1 MPNAKVAE
9 PGAAA
14 EAWAAS
20 EPADDARLARM
31 RALLEQSSPKKAP
44 RESYQDPMVLS
55 SGYAMPRVGLGTAH
69 LFEAQIAANLAAGA
83 RHLDCARIYGNEA
96 AVGRAV
102 RASGVPRC
110 ELFLT
115 TKLWMDEA
123 RPERVAAAVDDSL
136 ARLQTSYVDLLLIH
150 WPLKFRPGT
159 VLARDGAVGDFSA
172 TWAAM
177 EALAASGKARSLG
190 VSNFDEAQLS
200 RLLDDA
206 KTIPPAVNQVE
217 AHPKFPNQALVDFCL
232 SRDVA
237 VVAWGPLGGDPR
249 RLGED
254 SMLWA
259 TAKMHAVS
267 LCRCALR
274 WNLERGVAVIPK
286 STRPAHVADAL
297 AATAGP
303 RLTADDRRLLADS
316 RRRGARRFPDV
327 IGVWPATAFVGFRLV
342 GWWLHVV
349 FSALFAVVPGVDAVG
364 FARARAARKERRYA
378 AAVAARDAAADAKR
392 DAAADA
398 KRD

>member
-1 MPNAKVAE
+1 M
-9 PGAAA
+9 
-14 EAWAAS
+14 
-20 EPADDARLARM
+20 
-31 RALLEQSSPKKAP
+31 
-44 RESYQDPMVLS
+44 
-55 SGYAMPRVGLGTAH
+55 
-69 LFEAQIAANLAAGA
+69 
-83 RHLDCARIYGNEA
+83 
-96 AVGRAV
+96 

-123 RPERVAAAVDDSL
+123 RPERVAAALDDSL
-136 ARLQTSYVDLLLIH
+136 AQLQTSYVDLLLIH

-177 EALAASGKARSLG
+177 EALVASGKARSLG

-206 KTIPPAVNQVE
+206 KKIPPAVNQVE

-297 AATAGP
+297 AATAGGEGP
-303 RLTADDRRLLADS
+303 PSPARVGKLRWHMRRTLAMAHWRGLGEMVAERMSIMTQGGRGHRGDTESAGAGAGTASDAY
-316 RRRGARRFPDV
+316 ARQQ
-327 IGVWPATAFVGFRLV
+327 
-342 GWWLHVV
+342 
-349 FSALFAVVPGVDAVG
+349 
-364 FARARAARKERRYA
+364 AAR
-378 AAVAARDAAADAKR
+378 
-392 DAAADA
+392 
-398 KRD
+398 

>member
-44 RESYQDPMVLS
+44 RASYQDPMVLS

-123 RPERVAAAVDDSL
+123 RPERVAAALDDSL
-136 ARLQTSYVDLLLIH
+136 QQLQTSYVDLLLIH

-177 EALAASGKARSLG
+177 EALVAAGKARSLG

-206 KTIPPAVNQVE
+206 K
-217 AHPKFPNQALVDFCL
+217 
-232 SRDVA
+232 R
-237 VVAWGPLGGDPR
+237 
-249 RLGED
+249 
-254 SMLWA
+254 
-259 TAKMHAVS
+259 
-267 LCRCALR
+267 
-274 WNLERGVAVIPK
+274 
-286 STRPAHVADAL
+286 
-297 AATAGP
+297 
-303 RLTADDRRLLADS
+303 S
-316 RRRGARRFPDV
+316 RRR
-327 IGVWPATAFVGFRLV
+327 
-342 GWWLHVV
+342 
-349 FSALFAVVPGVDAVG
+349 
-364 FARARAARKERRYA
+364 
-378 AAVAARDAAADAKR
+378 
-392 DAAADA
+392 
-398 KRD
+398 